1 MIATNEVFRL
11 RVHQF
16 CNEAG
21 RLRHPTVVL
30 AELHKVVQHYQQ
42 MGVFGCWY
50 VPRRLTDFGTWAV
63 GETVFFGPDIDGP
76 SFTKE
81 YLALL
86 KEAGGSDMG
95 MLARMEPTAFT
106 FTEAMHQ
113 LQLSGRARWLFDLFQ
128 RHGIRDAL
136 YCPFR
141 HWMLLY
147 RSKRVLG
154 NIPPVPKAMLYSV
167 ANVAVGRINRLVK
180 QPQRLESKAAL
191 TEREIGIFRLLSFGQ
206 TERRIAADL
215 KISPDTVRTHIVHAT
230 KKLGAKNSKHA
241 IAEAFRQGILE

>member
-1 MIATNEVFRL
+1 MIGTNEAFRS

-21 RLRHPTVVL
+21 RLRHPSVVL
-30 AELHKVVQHYQQ
+30 TELHKVVQHYEH

-50 VPRRLTDFGTWAV
+50 VPRRLTDFATFVV

-81 YLALL
+81 YLTLL
-86 KEAGGSDMG
+86 KEAGGSDTA
-95 MLARMEPTAFT
+95 MLARAEPTAFT

-113 LQLSGRARWLFDLFQ
+113 LQLSGKARWLFDLFH

-141 HWMLLY
+141 YWMLLY
-147 RSKRVLG
+147 GSKRVIG
-154 NIPPVPKAMLYSV
+154 NIPPVPKMVLYGI
-167 ANVAVGRINRLVK
+167 ANVAVARINRLVK
-180 QPQRLESKAAL
+180 QPQRFESRAAL
-191 TEREIGIFRLLSFGQ
+191 TERETGIFRLLSFGQ